1 MPTIPP
7 VIQRI
12 GEQVQLS
19 GLRNSYS
26 LEEARKMTLDYM
38 SSRIALS
45 VIVTASSV
53 LGGGSSGLGAAA
65 RGGVRFTA
73 PS

>member
-1 MPTIPP
+1 MK
-7 VIQRI
+7 
-12 GEQVQLS
+12 
-19 GLRNSYS
+19 S
-26 LEEARKMTLDYM
+26 LYYM

-53 LGGGSSGLGAAA
+53 LGGGSNGLGAAA
-65 RGGVRFTA
+65 RGGARFTA